1 MIYNLCEAILIT
13 HVARPLCLC
22 PRVDRRTDRQPFIRP
37 GDGEQ
42 LWGET
47 NLAVRPASVTER
59 PHERSWQHS
68 FRPGLGQQEYV
79 YVRVCACVCPSE
91 CVCKCASCPRLFYG
105 CLWKQ
110 EVMTSFHMVY
120 MRPGWPANTEPY
132 CRFKW
137 FQLFCFFSL
146 PPCEKTASHLTEDM
160 QEVAAVRP
168 LVVTVW

>member
-1 MIYNLCEAILIT
+1 MLIT
-13 HVARPLCLC
+13 HVARPLCVC
-22 PRVDRRTDRQPFIRP
+22 PCADRQTDRQPFIKP

-79 YVRVCACVCPSE
+79 YICVCVRVR
-91 CVCKCASCPRLFYG
+91 VCKCASCLSLFYG

-120 MRPGWPANTEPY
+120 MRPGWPANTEPD

-137 FQLFCFFSL
+137 FQGCFFQA
-146 PPCEKTASHLTEDM
+146 PMCEKTVSHWTEDM
-160 QEVAAVRP
+160 LEVATVHP
-168 LVVTVW
+168 LVVTVCYEDKKTRNLK